1 MSKLRRLF
9 NMWHGAFE
17 KRTVRRDVRVSR
29 VQGHQVSAAEEEL
42 ILSEAEKTDVVA
54 KAIAQLKVLPAEDR
68 LSILMGIVIHVMQD
82 IGFDREHAKE
92 VFNDCVDEH
101 AF

>member
-1 MSKLRRLF
+1 M
-9 NMWHGAFE
+9 
-17 KRTVRRDVRVSR
+17 T
-29 VQGHQVSAAEEEL
+29 AADEDEL
-42 ILSEAEKTDVVA
+42 ILSEAEKVVIVNN
-54 KAIAQLKVLPAEDR
+54 AIVQLKVLPAEDR
-68 LSILMGIVIHVMQD
+68 ISILMGIVIHVMQD